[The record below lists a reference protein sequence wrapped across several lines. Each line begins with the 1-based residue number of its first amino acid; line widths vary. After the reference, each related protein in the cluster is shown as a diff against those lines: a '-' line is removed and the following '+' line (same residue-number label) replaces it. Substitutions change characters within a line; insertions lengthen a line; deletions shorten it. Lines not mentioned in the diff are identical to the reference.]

1 MNLEQFTWSDLL
13 VEAVIFIGSYFVL
26 RFLKRRLSQ
35 PSITSPLAVRTRR
48 WVEVILLIYEPL
60 VVLIIGSTF
69 VLINP
74 LLHGVIIGG
83 LAVIAFPYL
92 RHYLS
97 GLLLQINQQISLG
110 KRLKTDQQQGVITR
124 IGRLGLYLQTTDGRS
139 FTNYTDIYKKGYT
152 LTDQEVG
159 GFYALQIKSPVE
171 RKADAAFLDL
181 LASLPY
187 LDWNHRP
194 KIRTSTTNNQ
204 ELHVQLSVKE
214 EKHLH
219 ELIRSLEER
228 EYECEVL
235 T

>member
-1 MNLEQFTWSDLL
+1 
-13 VEAVIFIGSYFVL
+13 
-26 RFLKRRLSQ
+26 
-35 PSITSPLAVRTRR
+35 
-48 WVEVILLIYEPL
+48 VILI
-60 VVLIIGSTF
+60 VGSTF

-83 LAVIAFPYL
+83 VAIIAFPYL

-97 GLLLQINQQISLG
+97 GLLLRINQQVSLG
-110 KRLKTDQQQGVITR
+110 KRLKTANTQGVISR

-159 GFYALQIKSPVE
+159 GFYALQVHSPVE
-171 RKADAAFLDL
+171 KRADKEFLDL

-194 KIRTSTTNNQ
+194 KIRTTPDDHQKLN
-204 ELHVQLSVKE
+204 VQLSVKE
-214 EKHLH
+214 EKHLY
-219 ELIRSLEER
+219 ELIRTLEER
-228 EYECEVL
+228 DYECTIL
-235 T
+235 N